1 MPLQFVILVEND
13 SKYTQL
19 KTKKK
24 KHTNTRN
31 KKGAVIPWHPHESS
45 EMDTCKWERN
55 IHLQKFKWV
64 DSNDVSLTHTLS
76 LFVFRSAYLS
86 ISPVYTYVFDLYAAF
101 FSVLLSTPLHLFTL
115 TSKTYEWKT
124 FLNRIS
130 NLTSLV
136 QISCWSELFLLMKNK
151 RIAYSFSRDVKNWN
165 NFWRNFG
172 RLYLF
177 DWHFFFQR
185 KNDV

>member
-1 MPLQFVILVEND
+1 MTSTWIVWNGHLQMR
-13 SKYTQL
+13 
-19 KTKKK
+19 K
-24 KHTNTRN
+24 KHPSTEIQMGR
-31 KKGAVIPWHPHESS
+31 
-45 EMDTCKWERN
+45 
-55 IHLQKFKWV
+55 LQRCF
-64 DSNDVSLTHTLS
+64 THTHSLS

-136 QISCWSELFLLMKNK
+136 QVSCWSELFLLMKNK